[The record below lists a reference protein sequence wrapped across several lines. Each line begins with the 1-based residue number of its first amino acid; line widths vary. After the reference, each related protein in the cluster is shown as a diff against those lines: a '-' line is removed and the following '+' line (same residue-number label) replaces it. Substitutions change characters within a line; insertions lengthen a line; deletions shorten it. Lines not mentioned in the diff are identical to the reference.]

1 LDEWSASSAWMSPS
15 SISCEL
21 SLFSLPIQKKIDAA
35 KQTPHKFAFLV
46 ARKPLKL
53 FFLTLVVIV
62 VVQLF

>member
-1 LDEWSASSAWMSPS
+1 LANS
-15 SISCEL
+15 
-21 SLFSLPIQKKIDAA
+21 KKKDVA

-46 ARKPLKL
+46 AREPLKV